1 MDDGDADLIVLV
13 ELQERAR
20 ERLDRTLYIG
30 LDDDVEVLDVA
41 FLDLVEEVVERDLL
55 ALDEVVAL
63 ALDAGLGDGAG
74 LLLLEHGEDVAGFRH
89 VIEAEDLDRYGR
101 AGLLDVLAAVVDHGA
116 DLAVRRAADDR
127 VADAQRAVLDEDRRD
142 RAAALVELGL
152 DDDAARIAVRVGLEL
167 LDFGDEQDHLEE
179 VIDANLLLSRDRDH
193 DRVSA
198 VFLRHE
204 ALLHEL
210 LLDAVRVGARL
221 IDLVDRYDDRHA
233 CRLRMVDGLDR
244 LRHDA
249 VVCGD
254 DEDRDIRD
262 LGAART
268 HGRECLMARRVEED
282 DLLALAVD
290 LISTDVLRDAAGL
303 MRLDM
308 RVADT
313 VEQRRLAV
321 VDMAHDRDDR
331 RAELQR
337 LRVVLDLR
345 DFRRVDLWRQ
355 LFARHAEFRS
365 HEGGRI
371 KVDFLVDRRHDAHH
385 EELLDDFRRRVAHLG
400 REVLDGNRL
409 RQLDVLRMRDLDLRC
424 LLAAALV
431 VAAPAVAVVLAA
443 EAVVTVIAVV
453 TAAALVAATVAA
465 VVAIAAAVI
474 VATAI
479 AVAVAAVI
487 AAVIV
492 ARAVAARSGAVATIV
507 ATIMIAVAVIAAR
520 IAAALVTLIAAVIA
534 VVLLAGL
541 RLLGALLC
549 RLCGRL
555 LRSRC
560 CRSLCLRLSALVAQR
575 ILDGRALFF
584 ADTREIVGSLELIA
598 LEDIQNDFAIRV
610 ELFRELVNSIFGH

>member
-1 MDDGDADLIVLV
+1 MDDGDADLVVLV
-13 ELQERAR
+13 ELQKRAR
-20 ERLDRTLYIG
+20 ERLDRALYIG

-41 FLDLVEEVVERDLL
+41 FLNLVEEVVERDLL

-63 ALDAGLGDGAG
+63 ALDASLGDGAG
-74 LLLLEHGEDVAGFRH
+74 LLLLEHGEDVASFRH
-89 VIEAEDLDRYGR
+89 VVEAEDLNRYGR

-116 DLAVRRAADDR
+116 DLAVRRAADDG

-179 VIDANLLLSRDRDH
+179 VIDADLLLSRDRDH

-221 IDLVDRYDDRHA
+221 IDFVDCDDNRHA

-249 VVCGD
+249 VICGD
-254 DEDRDIRD
+254 DEDCDIRD

-308 RVADT
+308 RVADA

-355 LFARHAEFRS
+355 FFARHAEFRS

-371 KVDFLVDRRHDAHH
+371 KVDFLVDCCHDAHH
-385 EELLDDFRRRVAHLG
+385 EELLDDFRSRVAHLG

-443 EAVVTVIAVV
+443 EAVVTVIA
-453 TAAALVAATVAA
+453 AAALVAAAVAA
-465 VVAIAAAVI
+465 VIAVAAAVI

-487 AAVIV
+487 AAIAAVIV
-492 ARAVAARSGAVATIV
+492 ARAVAARSGAVATI
-507 ATIMIAVAVIAAR
+507 IIAVAVVAAR

-534 VVLLAGL
+534 VAAVVLLASL

-560 CRSLCLRLSALVAQR
+560 CRSLCLRLSTLVAQR

-584 ADTREIVGSLELIA
+584 ADAREIVGSLELIA
-598 LEDIQNDFAIRV
+598 LEDIQNDFAIRI
-610 ELFRELVNSIFGH
+610 ELFREFVNSVFGH

>member
-1 MDDGDADLIVLV
+1 
-13 ELQERAR
+13 
-20 ERLDRTLYIG
+20 
-30 LDDDVEVLDVA
+30 
-41 FLDLVEEVVERDLL
+41 
-55 ALDEVVAL
+55 
-63 ALDAGLGDGAG
+63 
-74 LLLLEHGEDVAGFRH
+74 
-89 VIEAEDLDRYGR
+89 
-101 AGLLDVLAAVVDHGA
+101 
-116 DLAVRRAADDR
+116 
-127 VADAQRAVLDEDRRD
+127 
-142 RAAALVELGL
+142 
-152 DDDAARIAVRVGLEL
+152 
-167 LDFGDEQDHLEE
+167 
-179 VIDANLLLSRDRDH
+179 
-193 DRVSA
+193 
-198 VFLRHE
+198 
-204 ALLHEL
+204 
-210 LLDAVRVGARL
+210 
-221 IDLVDRYDDRHA
+221 
-233 CRLRMVDGLDR
+233 
-244 LRHDA
+244 
-249 VVCGD
+249 
-254 DEDRDIRD
+254 
-262 LGAART
+262 
-268 HGRECLMARRVEED
+268 MARRVEED

-345 DFRRVDLWRQ
+345 NLRRVDLWRQ

-385 EELLDDFRRRVAHLG
+385 EELLDDFRSRVAHLG
-400 REVLDGNRL
+400 REVLDGDRL
-409 RQLDVLRMRDLDLRC
+409 RQLDMLRMRDLDLRC

-443 EAVVTVIAVV
+443 EAVVTVIA
-453 TAAALVAATVAA
+453 AAALVAAAVAA
-465 VVAIAAAVI
+465 VVAVAAAVI

-487 AAVIV
+487 AAIAAVAV
-492 ARAVAARSGAVATIV
+492 ARAVAARSGAVATI
-507 ATIMIAVAVIAAR
+507 IIAVAVIAAR
-520 IAAALVTLIAAVIA
+520 IAAALVALITLSAAVAAVIA
-534 VVLLAGL
+534 VVLLASL

-584 ADTREIVGSLELIA
+584 ADAREIVGSLELIA
-598 LEDIQNDFAIRV
+598 LEDIQNDFAIRI
-610 ELFRELVNSIFGH
+610 ELFREFVNSVFGH

>member
-1 MDDGDADLIVLV
+1 
-13 ELQERAR
+13 
-20 ERLDRTLYIG
+20 
-30 LDDDVEVLDVA
+30 
-41 FLDLVEEVVERDLL
+41 
-55 ALDEVVAL
+55 
-63 ALDAGLGDGAG
+63 
-74 LLLLEHGEDVAGFRH
+74 
-89 VIEAEDLDRYGR
+89 
-101 AGLLDVLAAVVDHGA
+101 
-116 DLAVRRAADDR
+116 
-127 VADAQRAVLDEDRRD
+127 
-142 RAAALVELGL
+142 
-152 DDDAARIAVRVGLEL
+152 
-167 LDFGDEQDHLEE
+167 
-179 VIDANLLLSRDRDH
+179 
-193 DRVSA
+193 
-198 VFLRHE
+198 
-204 ALLHEL
+204 
-210 LLDAVRVGARL
+210 
-221 IDLVDRYDDRHA
+221 
-233 CRLRMVDGLDR
+233 
-244 LRHDA
+244 
-249 VVCGD
+249 
-254 DEDRDIRD
+254 
-262 LGAART
+262 
-268 HGRECLMARRVEED
+268 
-282 DLLALAVD
+282 
-290 LISTDVLRDAAGL
+290 

-308 RVADT
+308 RVADA

-355 LFARHAEFRS
+355 FFARHAEFRS

-385 EELLDDFRRRVAHLG
+385 EELLDDFRSRVAHLG

-453 TAAALVAATVAA
+453 TAAALVAAAVAA
-465 VVAIAAAVI
+465 VVAVAAAVI

-487 AAVIV
+487 AAIAAVIV
-492 ARAVAARSGAVATIV
+492 ARAVAARSGAVATI
-507 ATIMIAVAVIAAR
+507 IIAVAVVAAR

-534 VVLLAGL
+534 VAAVVLLASL

-560 CRSLCLRLSALVAQR
+560 CRSLCLRLSTLVAQR

-584 ADTREIVGSLELIA
+584 ADAREIVGSLELIA
-598 LEDIQNDFAIRV
+598 LEDIQNDFAIRI
-610 ELFRELVNSIFGH
+610 ELFREFVNSVFGH

>member
-1 MDDGDADLIVLV
+1 
-13 ELQERAR
+13 
-20 ERLDRTLYIG
+20 
-30 LDDDVEVLDVA
+30 
-41 FLDLVEEVVERDLL
+41 
-55 ALDEVVAL
+55 
-63 ALDAGLGDGAG
+63 
-74 LLLLEHGEDVAGFRH
+74 
-89 VIEAEDLDRYGR
+89 
-101 AGLLDVLAAVVDHGA
+101 
-116 DLAVRRAADDR
+116 
-127 VADAQRAVLDEDRRD
+127 
-142 RAAALVELGL
+142 
-152 DDDAARIAVRVGLEL
+152 
-167 LDFGDEQDHLEE
+167 
-179 VIDANLLLSRDRDH
+179 
-193 DRVSA
+193 
-198 VFLRHE
+198 
-204 ALLHEL
+204 
-210 LLDAVRVGARL
+210 
-221 IDLVDRYDDRHA
+221 
-233 CRLRMVDGLDR
+233 
-244 LRHDA
+244 
-249 VVCGD
+249 
-254 DEDRDIRD
+254 
-262 LGAART
+262 
-268 HGRECLMARRVEED
+268 MARRVEED

-331 RAELQR
+331 RTELQR

-345 DFRRVDLWRQ
+345 NLRRVDLWRQ

-453 TAAALVAATVAA
+453 TAALVAATVAA
-465 VVAIAAAVI
+465 VVAVAAAVI

-487 AAVIV
+487 AAIAAVIV
-492 ARAVAARSGAVATIV
+492 ARAVAARSGAI

-520 IAAALVTLIAAVIA
+520 IAVALVTLIAAVIA
-534 VVLLAGL
+534 VAAAVAVVLLASL

-560 CRSLCLRLSALVAQR
+560 CRSLCLRLSTLVAQR

-584 ADTREIVGSLELIA
+584 ADAREIVGSLELIA
-598 LEDIQNDFAIRV
+598 LEDIQNDFAIRI
-610 ELFRELVNSIFGH
+610 ELFREFVNSVFGH

>member
-1 MDDGDADLIVLV
+1 MADG
-13 ELQERAR
+13 
-20 ERLDRTLYIG
+20 
-30 LDDDVEVLDVA
+30 
-41 FLDLVEEVVERDLL
+41 
-55 ALDEVVAL
+55 
-63 ALDAGLGDGAG
+63 
-74 LLLLEHGEDVAGFRH
+74 
-89 VIEAEDLDRYGR
+89 IEQG
-101 AGLLDVLAAVVDHGA
+101 
-116 DLAVRRAADDR
+116 
-127 VADAQRAVLDEDRRD
+127 
-142 RAAALVELGL
+142 
-152 DDDAARIAVRVGLEL
+152 
-167 LDFGDEQDHLEE
+167 
-179 VIDANLLLSRDRDH
+179 
-193 DRVSA
+193 
-198 VFLRHE
+198 
-204 ALLHEL
+204 
-210 LLDAVRVGARL
+210 
-221 IDLVDRYDDRHA
+221 
-233 CRLRMVDGLDR
+233 
-244 LRHDA
+244 
-249 VVCGD
+249 
-254 DEDRDIRD
+254 
-262 LGAART
+262 
-268 HGRECLMARRVEED
+268 
-282 DLLALAVD
+282 
-290 LISTDVLRDAAGL
+290 
-303 MRLDM
+303 
-308 RVADT
+308 
-313 VEQRRLAV
+313 RLAV

-331 RAELQR
+331 RTELQR

-345 DFRRVDLWRQ
+345 NLRRVDLWRQ

-465 VVAIAAAVI
+465 VVAVAAAVI

-487 AAVIV
+487 AAIAAVIV
-492 ARAVAARSGAVATIV
+492 ARAVAARSGAI

-520 IAAALVTLIAAVIA
+520 IAVALVTLIAAVIA
-534 VVLLAGL
+534 VAAAVAVVLLASL

-560 CRSLCLRLSALVAQR
+560 CRSLCLRLSTLVAQR

-584 ADTREIVGSLELIA
+584 ADAREIVGSLELIA
-598 LEDIQNDFAIRV
+598 LEDIQNDFAIRI
-610 ELFRELVNSIFGH
+610 ELFREFVNSVFGH